1 MPLRGLASIQRFLIA
16 LWPCSIGNQYLLML
30 PLGLLVGC
38 LLPSFCHPEVGALK
52 KGSSAQ

>member
-38 LLPSFCHPEVGALK
+38 LLPSFCHPEVGAFY
-52 KGSSAQ
+52 